1 MAAPLMAAP
10 AYEDER
16 YFRSLP
22 KEELAGADQ
31 CRKWAYMHFTGTVG
45 NKNIFTDMSW

>member
-1 MAAPLMAAP
+1 MAADPAPLMAAP

-22 KEELAGADQ
+22 KEELAGSNMMFEYDQ
-31 CRKWAYMHFTGTVG
+31 LG
-45 NKNIFTDMSW
+45 NPSSFRDRVI